1 MTSVE
6 TAKQGAA
13 VDVEYR
19 VVLSP
24 DISPAALVTR
34 LNQVEGVQQV
44 QFRKQVRDD

>member
-19 VVLSP
+19 VLLKP
-24 DISPAALVTR
+24 ELSPAALVAK
-34 LNQVEGVQQV
+34 LNTIEGVQQV